1 MFEIASCTDPT
12 DLCIVLKSD
21 DSGNYLYD
29 YIGEFE
35 FHVSWEN
42 KNFVFSNPEAL
53 TRKYTLTIVDVC
65 PEVVGGEWP
74 LKSEIVPTILQLDE
88 ILVIPISD
96 LL

>member
-1 MFEIASCTDPT
+1 MFEMASCTDPT
-12 DLCIVLKSD
+12 DSCIVLKTD

-35 FHVSWEN
+35 FQVSWEN

-65 PEVVGGEWP
+65 PELQGGEWP
-74 LKSEIVPTILQLDE
+74 LKSENVPTTLQLE
-88 ILVIPISD
+88 EELVIPISD
-96 LL
+96 LI

>member
-1 MFEIASCTDPT
+1 
-12 DLCIVLKSD
+12 
-21 DSGNYLYD
+21 
-29 YIGEFE
+29 
-35 FHVSWEN
+35 
-42 KNFVFSNPEAL
+42 VFSNPEAL